1 MKRFIY
7 LFILS
12 LLAGLTACG
21 GGSKKTDEGSLIL
34 MQDSVDSRGLQRMQV
49 SKAEV
54 DIKFKGKDYHSFI
67 SRTPDENLPLV
78 KNEMGNTFVD
88 NKIQLRLTR
97 GNEQVFNMTFT
108 KKNFSSIVSDDFLS
122 KSILEGMVY
131 NKTTPQGIVYAAS
144 VCYPQT
150 DLYVPISITIT
161 ADGKMTMEKEELL
174 EEIYEELQEYYK
186 KDTSFDKISVTFYED
201 TYSLYNLYRFAHYY
215 EEAYGKYIWLK
226 SGASLVIEHTEAMT
240 VIDVNT
246 GKYSGKKNLADTI
259 RLINLEAA
267 KEIAHQLRLRN
278 LSGIIMVDFI
288 DMDAQ
293 EDKTLLMD
301 TLKAAVRP
309 DPVKTTVIDMT
320 PLNLVEMTRKKEKRP
335 LWEQIAQVQKLNNQS
350 LDAAKIV
357 IAMIPVL
364 AVYPFLQKYF
374 VSGITLGSVKG

>member
-1 MKRFIY
+1 M
-7 LFILS
+7 
-12 LLAGLTACG
+12 
-21 GGSKKTDEGSLIL
+21 
-34 MQDSVDSRGLQRMQV
+34 
-49 SKAEV
+49 
-54 DIKFKGKDYHSFI
+54 
-67 SRTPDENLPLV
+67 
-78 KNEMGNTFVD
+78 
-88 NKIQLRLTR
+88 
-97 GNEQVFNMTFT
+97 
-108 KKNFSSIVSDDFLS
+108 
-122 KSILEGMVY
+122 
-131 NKTTPQGIVYAAS
+131 
-144 VCYPQT
+144 
-150 DLYVPISITIT
+150 
-161 ADGKMTMEKEELL
+161 
-174 EEIYEELQEYYK
+174 
-186 KDTSFDKISVTFYED
+186 
-201 TYSLYNLYRFAHYY
+201 
-215 EEAYGKYIWLK
+215 
-226 SGASLVIEHTEAMT
+226 

-259 RLINLEAA
+259 RLINLESA

-301 TLKAAVRP
+301 TLRAAVRP

-374 VSGITLGSVKG
+374 VTGITLGSVKG